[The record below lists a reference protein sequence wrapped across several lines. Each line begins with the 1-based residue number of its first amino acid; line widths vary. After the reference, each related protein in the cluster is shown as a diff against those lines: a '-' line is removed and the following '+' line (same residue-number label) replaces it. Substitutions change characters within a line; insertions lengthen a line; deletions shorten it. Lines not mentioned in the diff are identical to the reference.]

1 MGTLDNGRSA
11 PPALRVGD
19 DSGSTWKTWLVVL
32 TLAMLFGV
40 MEAAQLRLGSSVVG
54 QGMPMSVALSV
65 VMPFWLLAA
74 VVVPVIAVASR
85 RFRVWQFLLRPNVP
99 AVAVAATGFAILALA
114 GRALIGTIDPR
125 SGDVLRSTPLR
136 LFQAYFPLDLLTYTA
151 FVGTLY
157 AFHYYR
163 EARRREI
170 TSSQLQASL
179 AEARLDGL
187 EARIDPDLLFT
198 TLNDIST
205 LAGQGQQKPV
215 IDMLG
220 RLSEVLRAALSDQRP
235 EEIPLKHELT
245 LLDGFVKISDSGSAR
260 DEVRVE
266 VPPDVMNALVP
277 RMMLPTLA
285 ERVARRGKNSPDEG
299 RPIRVRAARHD
310 ETLRLELTV
319 PAGEPSGTWRDNQ
332 IGLDDTREQLQRL
345 YGRSQSIEL
354 SSDETHVSAVMTI
367 PFRQALAGEAR
378 SA

>member
-1 MGTLDNGRSA
+1 VTPLEDGRSTG
-11 PPALRVGD
+11 PALP
-19 DSGSTWKTWLVVL
+19 WKTWLVVL

-74 VVVPVIAVASR
+74 IVVPVIAVVSR
-85 RFRVWQFLLRPNVP
+85 RFRVWRFLLRPNVP
-99 AVAVAATGFAILALA
+99 AVAIAATGFAILALA
-114 GRALIGTIDPR
+114 GRALIGTVDPR
-125 SGDVLRSTPLR
+125 SGDVLRSTPIR

-170 TSSQLQASL
+170 TASQLQASL

-187 EARIDPDLLFT
+187 QARVDPDFLFN

-205 LAGQGQQKPV
+205 LANQGQQKSV

-235 EEIPLKHELT
+235 EEIPLKQELT
-245 LLDGFVKISDSGSAR
+245 LLDGYMKIDSRSTSR
-260 DEVRVE
+260 DGLRVD

-277 RMMLPTLA
+277 RMILPTIA
-285 ERVARRGKNSPDEG
+285 ERVVRNGKNGDE
-299 RPIRVRAARHD
+299 PAVVTVRAARQD
-310 ETLRLELTV
+310 ETLHLELTV
-319 PAGEPSGTWRDNQ
+319 AADHAAREWREDQ
-332 IGLDDTREQLQRL
+332 IGLDGTREQLQRL

-354 SSDETHVSAVMTI
+354 APRDAGVSAVMTI
-367 PFRQALAGEAR
+367 PFREALAGEAR
-378 SA
+378 TAV

>member
-1 MGTLDNGRSA
+1 V
-11 PPALRVGD
+11 PI
-19 DSGSTWKTWLVVL
+19 
-32 TLAMLFGV
+32 
-40 MEAAQLRLGSSVVG
+40 
-54 QGMPMSVALSV
+54 SVALGR
-65 VMPFWLLAA
+65 VMPYWVLAA
-74 VVVPVIAVASR
+74 IVVPLIAIAGR

-99 AVAVAATGFAILALA
+99 AVAVAATGFAVLALA
-114 GRALIGTIDPR
+114 GRALIATVDPR
-125 SGDVLRSTPLR
+125 GGDALRPTALQ

-170 TSSQLQASL
+170 TASQLQASL

-187 EARIDPDLLFT
+187 EARIDPDFLFT

-245 LLDGFVKISDSGSAR
+245 LLDGYMKISDNRSPR
-260 DEVRVE
+260 HDDVQVD
-266 VPPDVMNALVP
+266 VPPDVMDALVP
-277 RMMLPTLA
+277 RMMLPTIA
-285 ERVARRGKNSPDEG
+285 ERVARRGKNDHDETC
-299 RPIRVRAARHD
+299 PIMVRAARQN

-319 PAGEPSGTWRDNQ
+319 VAGDWHEDDM
-332 IGLDDTREQLQRL
+332 GLDGTREQLQRL
-345 YGRSQSIEL
+345 YGRSQSFEL
-354 SSDETHVSAVMTI
+354 SAGVAGVSAVMTI
-367 PFRQALAGEAR
+367 PFRQALAGEAPTT
-378 SA
+378 A

>member
-1 MGTLDNGRSA
+1 V
-11 PPALRVGD
+11 PPLEA
-19 DSGSTWKTWLVVL
+19 WKTWLVVL
-32 TLAMLFGV
+32 TLAMMFGV

-74 VVVPVIAVASR
+74 IVVPVIAVASR
-85 RFRVWQFLLRPNVP
+85 RFRVWRFLSRPNVP

-114 GRALIGTIDPR
+114 GRALIGTVDPR
-125 SGDVLRSTPLR
+125 SGDLLRSTPMR

-170 TSSQLQASL
+170 THSQLQASL

-187 EARIDPDLLFT
+187 EARIDPDFLFN

-205 LAGQGQQKPV
+205 LANQGQQKPV

-220 RLSEVLRAALSDQRP
+220 RLSEVLRAALNDQRP
-235 EEIPLKHELT
+235 EEIPLKQELT
-245 LLDGFVKISDSGSAR
+245 LLDGYMKIDSRSAAQ
-260 DEVRVE
+260 DDVRVD
-266 VPPDVMNALVP
+266 VPPEVMNALVP
-277 RMMLPTLA
+277 RMILPTIA
-285 ERVARRGKNSPDEG
+285 ERVVRRGKNGHEPG
-299 RPIRVRAARHD
+299 AITVRAARQD

-319 PAGEPSGTWRDNQ
+319 AAHPHAAGDWREDEM
-332 IGLDDTREQLQRL
+332 GLDGTREQLQRL

-354 SSDETHVSAVMTI
+354 APRDAAVAAVMTI
-367 PFRQALAGEAR
+367 PFREALAGEAR
-378 SA
+378 TTALIPR

>member
-1 MGTLDNGRSA
+1 MRLDA
-11 PPALRVGD
+11 F
-19 DSGSTWKTWLVVL
+19 KTWLVVL

-54 QGMPMSVALSV
+54 QGMPFSVALAV

-74 VVVPVIAVASR
+74 IVVPVIAVAGR

-99 AVAVAATGFAILALA
+99 AVAVAATGFAVLALA
-114 GRALIGTIDPR
+114 GRAVIGTIDPR

-163 EARRREI
+163 EAKRREI
-170 TSSQLQASL
+170 TASQLQASL

-187 EARIDPDLLFT
+187 EARIDPDFLFT
-198 TLNDIST
+198 TLSDIST
-205 LAGQGQQKPV
+205 LASQGQQKPV

-220 RLSEVLRAALSDQRP
+220 RLSEVLRAALNDQRP

-245 LLDGFVKISDSGSAR
+245 LLDGYMKISDTGSPR
-260 DEVRVE
+260 QDEVRVD

-277 RMMLPTLA
+277 RMMLPTIA
-285 ERVARRGKNSPDEG
+285 ERVARHGKNGHDET
-299 RPIRVRAARHD
+299 RPIVVRAARQD
-310 ETLRLELTV
+310 ETLRLELIV
-319 PAGEPSGTWRDNQ
+319 AAANGSADWRENE
-332 IGLDDTREQLQRL
+332 IGLDSTREQLNRL
-345 YGRSQSIEL
+345 YGRSQSFEL
-354 SSDETHVSAVMTI
+354 SADQARVSAVMTI
-367 PFRQALAGEAR
+367 PFRQALAGEAQTALIPR
-378 SA
+378 

>member
-1 MGTLDNGRSA
+1 ML
-11 PPALRVGD
+11 PPQA
-19 DSGSTWKTWLVVL
+19 WKTWLVVL
-32 TLAMLFGV
+32 TLALLFGV

-74 VVVPVIAVASR
+74 IVVPVIAVASR
-85 RFRVWQFLLRPNVP
+85 RFRVWRFLLRPNVP
-99 AVAVAATGFAILALA
+99 AVAVTATGFAMLALA

-187 EARIDPDLLFT
+187 EARIDPDFLFT

-205 LAGQGQQKPV
+205 LAGRGQQKPV
-215 IDMLG
+215 IEMLG

-245 LLDGFVKISDSGSAR
+245 LLDGYMKINDAGAAPR
-260 DEVRVE
+260 DDIRLD

-277 RMMLPTLA
+277 RMMLPTIA
-285 ERVARRGKNSPDEG
+285 ERVVRQGKNGHDGPH
-299 RPIRVRAARHD
+299 PVTVRAERQD
-310 ETLRLELTV
+310 DTLRLELTV
-319 PAGEPSGTWRDNQ
+319 IAGDGGQWRDDA
-332 IGLDDTREQLQRL
+332 IELDGAREQLQRL
-345 YGRSQSIEL
+345 YGRSQSFEL
-354 SSDETHVSAVMTI
+354 SMDEARVAAVMTI

-378 SA
+378 TTALIPR

>member
-1 MGTLDNGRSA
+1 MAPNEDGR
-11 PPALRVGD
+11 PTGPDLP
-19 DSGSTWKTWLVVL
+19 WKTWLVVL

-40 MEAAQLRLGSSVVG
+40 MEAAQLRLGSSVLG
-54 QGMPMSVALSV
+54 QGIPITVALAR
-65 VMPFWLLAA
+65 VMPYWLLAA
-74 VVVPVIAVASR
+74 IAVPVLAMAGR
-85 RFRVWQFLLRPNVP
+85 RFRLWQFLLRPNVP
-99 AVAVAATGFAILALA
+99 AVAVAAIGFAVLALV
-114 GRALIGTIDPR
+114 GRALIATVDPR
-125 SGDVLRSTPLR
+125 GIESRPTPLQ

-187 EARIDPDLLFT
+187 EARVDPEFLFT

-205 LAGQGQQKPV
+205 LASQGQQKPV

-245 LLDGFVKISDSGSAR
+245 LLDGYMKINDAGSASH
-260 DEVRVE
+260 DDVHVD
-266 VPPDVMNALVP
+266 VPPEVMNALVP
-277 RMMLPTLA
+277 RMMLPTIA
-285 ERVARRGKNSPDEG
+285 ERVARQTRNGHEG
-299 RPIRVRAARHD
+299 PRPVTVRAERHD
-310 ETLRLELTV
+310 ESLRLVLSVIAGDHGNGQWREPAIELD
-319 PAGEPSGTWRDNQ
+319 G
-332 IGLDDTREQLQRL
+332 TREQLQRL

-354 SSDETHVSAVMTI
+354 SANEATVSAVMTI
-367 PFRQALAGEAR
+367 PFREALAGEAPATALIPR
-378 SA
+378 

>member
-1 MGTLDNGRSA
+1 VDVATLEDVR
-11 PPALRVGD
+11 PQEPDLP
-19 DSGSTWKTWLVVL
+19 WKTWLVVL

-40 MEAAQLRLGSSVVG
+40 MEAMQLRLGSSVLG
-54 QGMPMSVALSV
+54 QGVPISVALGR

-74 VVVPVIAVASR
+74 IVVPVIVMAGR
-85 RFRVWQFLLRPNVP
+85 RFRVWQFFLRPNVP
-99 AVAVAATGFAILALA
+99 AVAVAATGFAILALV
-114 GRALIGTIDPR
+114 GRALIATVDPR
-125 SGDVLRSTPLR
+125 NGDVRPTALQ

-170 TSSQLQASL
+170 TASQLQASL

-187 EARIDPDLLFT
+187 EARIDPDFLFT

-205 LAGQGQQKPV
+205 LASQGQQKPV

-245 LLDGFVKISDSGSAR
+245 LLDGYMKITDNGSPRQDSVQA
-260 DEVRVE
+260 D

-277 RMMLPTLA
+277 RMMLPTIA
-285 ERVARRGKNSPDEG
+285 ERVARRSQNGHDEA
-299 RPIRVRAARHD
+299 RPITVRAARQD
-310 ETLRLELTV
+310 ETLRLELSV
-319 PAGEPSGTWRDNQ
+319 AGGLTAGDWREDELA
-332 IGLDDTREQLQRL
+332 LDGTREQLQRL
-345 YGRSQSIEL
+345 YGRSQSFEL
-354 SSDETHVSAVMTI
+354 SADATRVSAVMTI
-367 PFRQALAGEAR
+367 PFREALAGEAGTT
-378 SA
+378 

>member
-1 MGTLDNGRSA
+1 VG
-11 PPALRVGD
+11 PPLE
-19 DSGSTWKTWLVVL
+19 TWKTWLVVL

-40 MEAAQLRLGSSVVG
+40 MEAAQLRLGSSVIG
-54 QGMPMSVALSV
+54 QGIPITVALGR
-65 VMPFWLLAA
+65 VMPYWLLAA
-74 VVVPVIAVASR
+74 IVVPLIAVAGR
-85 RFRVWQFLLRPNVP
+85 RFRIWRFLLRPNVP
-99 AVAVAATGFAILALA
+99 AVAVAATGFAVLALV
-114 GRALIGTIDPR
+114 GRALIATVDPR
-125 SGDVLRSTPLR
+125 GGGEARPTPLQ

-170 TSSQLQASL
+170 TASQLQASL

-187 EARIDPDLLFT
+187 EARIDPDFLFT

-205 LAGQGQQKPV
+205 LASAGQQKPV

-220 RLSEVLRAALSDQRP
+220 RLSEVLRAALNDQRP

-245 LLDGFVKISDSGSAR
+245 LLDGYMKINDAGVAR
-260 DEVRVE
+260 RDDIRLD

-277 RMMLPTLA
+277 RMMLPTIA
-285 ERVARRGKNSPDEG
+285 ERVVRHGKNGHDGPH
-299 RPIRVRAARHD
+299 PVTVRAERHD

-319 PAGEPSGTWRDNQ
+319 RVVDGGRSQWREYEIELN
-332 IGLDDTREQLQRL
+332 GMREQLQRL
-345 YGRSQSIEL
+345 YGRSQSFEL
-354 SSDETHVSAVMTI
+354 SMDEAGVAAVMTI

-378 SA
+378 TTALIPR

>member
-1 MGTLDNGRSA
+1 VRLDA
-11 PPALRVGD
+11 F
-19 DSGSTWKTWLVVL
+19 KTWLVVL

-54 QGMPMSVALSV
+54 QGMPFSVALAV

-74 VVVPVIAVASR
+74 IVVPVIAMICR
-85 RFRVWQFLLRPNVP
+85 RYRVWQFLLRPNVP
-99 AVAVAATGFAILALA
+99 AVAVAATGFAVLALA
-114 GRALIGTIDPR
+114 GRVVIGTIDPR

-163 EARRREI
+163 EAKRREI
-170 TSSQLQASL
+170 TASQLQAGL

-187 EARIDPDLLFT
+187 EARIDPDFLFT

-205 LAGQGQQKPV
+205 LASQGQQKPV

-245 LLDGFVKISDSGSAR
+245 LLDGYMKISDPER
-260 DEVRVE
+260 PHQDEVRVD
-266 VPPDVMNALVP
+266 VPSDVLNALVP
-277 RMMLPTLA
+277 RMMLPTIA
-285 ERVARRGKNSPDEG
+285 ERVARRDKNGHDG
-299 RPIRVRAARHD
+299 TRPIIVRAARQD
-310 ETLRLELTV
+310 ETLRLELIV
-319 PAGEPSGTWRDNQ
+319 AAGGRGAEWRENE
-332 IGLDDTREQLQRL
+332 IGLDGTREQLHRL
-345 YGRSQSIEL
+345 YGRSQSFEL
-354 SSDETHVSAVMTI
+354 SADESRVSAVMTI
-367 PFRQALAGEAR
+367 PFRQALAGEAQT
-378 SA
+378 A